1 VKSKATP
8 LVKYFAKAKCE
19 MKSTH
24 SPSRRISHCVAIFHP
39 PVRVDL
45 EELRLL
51 VPEAPMETA
60 GLAFSRGVQY
70 PDWQG

>member
-1 VKSKATP
+1 
-8 LVKYFAKAKCE
+8 
-19 MKSTH
+19 
-24 SPSRRISHCVAIFHP
+24 
-39 PVRVDL
+39 VDL